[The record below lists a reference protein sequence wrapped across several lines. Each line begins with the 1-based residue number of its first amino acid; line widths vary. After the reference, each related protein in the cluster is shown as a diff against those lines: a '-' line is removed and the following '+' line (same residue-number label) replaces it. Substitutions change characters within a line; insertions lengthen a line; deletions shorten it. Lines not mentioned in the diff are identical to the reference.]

1 MGLSNFRNPINDRY
15 FEDYHDGSVFEFGP
29 ITLSEEDIIR
39 FAKEFDPQAMH
50 IDAEAS
56 AVGPF
61 KGLIASGWHTVSLM
75 MRLFVDNYLT
85 AVASLASPGVDEV
98 RWYKPVRPGDDIFL
112 RVTILETRL
121 SRSKLDRGMVT
132 SLLEGINQVGET
144 VASLKAMNL
153 VGLRRPL
160 PEDNMRVPQ

>member
-1 MGLSNFRNPINDRY
+1 
-15 FEDYHDGSVFEFGP
+15 
-29 ITLSEEDIIR
+29 
-39 FAKEFDPQAMH
+39 
-50 IDAEAS
+50 
-56 AVGPF
+56 
-61 KGLIASGWHTVSLM
+61 
-75 MRLFVDNYLT
+75 
-85 AVASLASPGVDEV
+85 
-98 RWYKPVRPGDDIFL
+98 
-112 RVTILETRL
+112 VTILETRL